1 MTDKNDDILLS
12 TLNGGKLQRND
23 YIGHF
28 VHDQIGHSALDTAI
42 CQHCIITCKTVC
54 RMNISGHIIYIPV
67 KYRKT
72 EGGSKIFLE
81 SKYDKKLKSSEY
93 VFFWMLGGPLKIR
106 FLWILQGSFQNKI
119 PIISCIKPVK
129 MSPNISVIQH

>member
-1 MTDKNDDILLS
+1 MTDKNDDIMLS

-23 YIGHF
+23 YFGHF
-28 VHDQIGHSALDTAI
+28 VHDQIGHSALDTAKYHYSMVTYNTI
-42 CQHCIITCKTVC
+42 N
-54 RMNISGHIIYIPV
+54 RMSFSGHIIYIPV
-67 KYRKT
+67 FDRKR

-106 FLWILQGSFQNKI
+106 FLWILRIWEKLLSIILSNSLSFL
-119 PIISCIKPVK
+119 SGLYLET
-129 MSPNISVIQH
+129 